1 MSYLE
6 WHTGLTILAFVAGP
20 AWGSKSSSPISHPP
34 ILGRLLLCP
43 RSWPGAGRAW
53 GLTLNPLPPQVA
65 TLPKIVA
72 KRWPGLGI
80 DVLVNN
86 AGMSRNDGSL
96 FEGSVSSWVE
106 MLSTNVLGTCMCTRE
121 VLQVGGGRAVHAG
134 WAGGKS
140 GGPEHISI
148 CFNA

>member
-1 MSYLE
+1 M
-6 WHTGLTILAFVAGP
+6 TLTPF
-20 AWGSKSSSPISHPP
+20 PP
-34 ILGRLLLCP
+34 K
-43 RSWPGAGRAW
+43 
-53 GLTLNPLPPQVA
+53 VA

-121 VLQVGGGRAVHAG
+121 VLQVRGRAGFVQGGRETRLLQEG
-134 WAGGKS
+134 RR
-140 GGPEHISI
+140 IR
-148 CFNA
+148 FNA

>member
-1 MSYLE
+1 MAHGVDHS
-6 WHTGLTILAFVAGP
+6 GIRG
-20 AWGSKSSSPISHPP
+20 
-34 ILGRLLLCP
+34 
-43 RSWPGAGRAW
+43 WPGLGIEV
-53 GLTLNPLPPQVA
+53 LPLNLPPPNLGQVA